1 MNIIKEQRE
10 DIIANNNTAQ
20 QHLLDVLETL
30 SRKTKIIHIKESLYG
45 DIDFTP
51 IKEQGFG
58 IVNTIIL
65 SEGHITNIFNIPP
78 TVHTFECPKNLL
90 FSIDELPVS
99 LIDLNLSEN
108 YLSTIDVSKL
118 NKLKKINISH
128 NQILHLE
135 NLPETLEELY
145 CDYNKIELLDLK
157 GLSNLRFF
165 HVSNNPITI
174 IENFP
179 KKIVDFQ
186 MENTPSIEFRNSI
199 GEIPGSTQNDILM
212 EKNQIKQK
220 NDYID
225 SLNKYFRL
233 KQNYDVANH
242 KAKRKIYEEES
253 NKRLAKQKILAFK
266 PKCIKCKRPV
276 GTIFSLKNNRYTAI
290 CGDSK
295 TPCRLN
301 IELFH
306 GNYSNI
312 YYILEIFRED
322 IDNLKETI
330 IQQKMDTLFN
340 YVSSEKSVELF
351 KKELKLYNEDSIIYK
366 EILDKYNSLYNNEH
380 NKEYIQKKSEH
391 VFRLIEDNH
400 NLIEEYKR
408 TNQIEFLKTAIQ
420 LQINEIIPEIKN
432 IQMLKN
438 EIVEM
443 NETTVSNKKINT
455 LFTYPVSLSKIDF
468 INGEPESVI
477 KFAK

>member
-58 IVNTIIL
+58 LVNTIIL
-65 SEGHITNIFNIPP
+65 QEGHITSISNIPP

-99 LIDLNLSEN
+99 LSHLNLSEN

-118 NKLKKINISH
+118 NKLKKINITH

-157 GLSNLRFF
+157 GLSNLRIF

-174 IENFP
+174 IENLP
-179 KKIVDFQ
+179 EKIVDFQ
-186 MENTPSIEFRNSI
+186 MENTPSIEFRNSV
-199 GEIPGSTQNDILM
+199 GEIPGS
-212 EKNQIKQK
+212 KQK
-220 NDYID
+220 NVLMDENQTKQKKNYID
-225 SLNKYFRL
+225 SLKQYFQL
-233 KQNYDVANH
+233 KQEYEVANS
-242 KAKRKIYEEES
+242 KAKRKIYQEES
-253 NKRLAKQKILAFK
+253 NKRLAKKKILTFK
-266 PKCIKCKRPV
+266 PKCINCKRAV
-276 GTIFSLKNNRYTAI
+276 GTIFSLKNDRYTAI

-312 YYILEIFRED
+312 YYMLNIFRED
-322 IDNLKETI
+322 IDNLKEI
-330 IQQKMDTLFN
+330 IIKQKMDTLFN

-351 KKELKLYNEDSIIYK
+351 KKELKLYNGDSMIYK

-380 NKEYIQKKSEH
+380 IKESIHKKTEH
-391 VFRLIEDNH
+391 IFRLIEDNH
-400 NLIEEYKR
+400 RLLEEYKK
-408 TNQIEFLKTAIQ
+408 TNQTEFLNTAVQ

-432 IQMLKN
+432 IRMLKN
-438 EIVEM
+438 EVVEM
-443 NETTVSNKKINT
+443 NRTEVSNKTINT

-468 INGEPESVI
+468 INGEPESVV
-477 KFAK
+477 KFSK